1 MTHLIEHLAELTGF
15 RDRDLLDVSIVRAIK
30 DVLQPLSVGI
40 FRRVGEED
48 QEHWITRAR
57 LVAGSSTPTADPLWT
72 ELNALPRLVDEP
84 HRRACLLE
92 ATVVNLERGGHAVT
106 MYPIATERE
115 VIGVLEIETQSPLPP
130 GDSAM
135 VATIVRIYGNFL
147 DLLDHSERD
156 PLTGL
161 LNRQTFNA
169 APTQRA
175 TPHAGG
181 AAVSS
186 VPNRRARSE
195 APVSWLGVIDI
206 DHFKRVNDSYGHPIG
221 DEVLLLVSRLLR
233 SSFRFRDRLYRF
245 GGEEFVV
252 VLECLS
258 SQQAAQAF
266 ERLRS
271 NVERFAFP
279 QVGHISV
286 SIGFTQTHPDEALS
300 SAFPR
305 ADKALYH
312 AKDSGRN
319 QVAHFEKLVQAG
331 LLFEAKISGDVELF

>member
-206 DHFKRVNDSYGHPIG
+206 DHFKRVNDTWGHATG
-221 DEVLLLVSRLLR
+221 DRALCAVAERLAASVR
-233 SSFRFRDRLYRF
+233 AEDFVARI
-245 GGEEFVV
+245 GGEEFLIVCGGADA
-252 VLECLS
+252 LKGSEL
-258 SQQAAQAF
+258 A

-271 NVERFAFP
+271 AVESLRIAAPDGSSIQLTASLGVSTPFTTLDAWPFAAM
-279 QVGHISV
+279 
-286 SIGFTQTHPDEALS
+286 E
-300 SAFPR
+300 
-305 ADKALYH
+305 ADKALYA
-312 AKDSGRN
+312 AKASGRN
-319 QVAHFEKLVQAG
+319 RVISTAPMGLQPIAG
-331 LLFEAKISGDVELF
+331 H